1 MSHAHYVQ
9 LLRMSRESQTKIFD
23 SSRTLE
29 AENEAI
35 GGRISYIQISF
46 QYVAMRRCAYIARS

>member
-9 LLRMSRESQTKIFD
+9 LVRMSRESTTKIFD
-23 SSRTLE
+23 SSRNLE

-46 QYVAMRRCAYIARS
+46 QYVVMGGAHT